1 MKYAVWF
8 VGLTCTFNA
17 FAGLVTFDL
26 LGDPSVYSL
35 LDNQV
40 SGSVTNS
47 GLIVTVTASDGVLNR
62 TSSGFG
68 VNGAGTDDTDGLNAG
83 QYIDLFFDQDVS
95 FYSVTVS
102 SWGSSDAGIVQ
113 LGSLFESQGSI
124 TNTGATIFGFDVIQA
139 NTNSVRIM
147 ATADSGATNGFSVDG
162 FTVDTIPEPA
172 VIGLIGLGGGFMM
185 LLRKRKRH

>member
-26 LGDPSVYSL
+26 LGDSSVYSL
-35 LDNQV
+35 LDNES

-47 GLIVTVTASDGVLNR
+47 GLVVTVTASDGVLNR

-83 QYIDLFFDQDVS
+83 QYIDLAFNQDVS
-95 FYSVTVS
+95 FENVNIS
-102 SWGSSDAGIVQ
+102 SWGASDAGIVQ
-113 LGSLFESQGSI
+113 LGPLFDSQGDIS
-124 TNTGATIFGFDVIQA
+124 TGDTTFGFDVLDGA
-139 NTNSVRIM
+139 TVRVL
-147 ATADSGATNGFSVDG
+147 ATADSGATNGFSMNS

-172 VIGLIGLGGGFMM
+172 AIGLIGLGSGFM
-185 LLRKRKRH
+185 LLTRKRKQY

>member
-26 LGDPSVYSL
+26 LGDASVYSL
-35 LDNQV
+35 LDNQL

-47 GLIVTVTASDGVLNR
+47 GLVVTVSASDGVLNR

-68 VNGAGTDDTDGLNAG
+68 LNGAGTDDTDGLNAG
-83 QYIDLFFDQDVS
+83 QYIDLVFDQDVS
-95 FYSVTVS
+95 FENVNVS
-102 SWGSSDAGIVQ
+102 SWGASDAGEVQ
-113 LGSLFESQGSI
+113 LGPLFDSQGSLAKND
-124 TNTGATIFGFDVIQA
+124 TAFEFDVIKA
-139 NTNSVRIM
+139 STHSVRIL
-147 ATADSGATNGFSVDG
+147 ATADSGATNGFSVNS

-172 VIGLIGLGGGFMM
+172 VIGLIGLGSGVMM
-185 LLRKRKRH
+185 LLHKRRR